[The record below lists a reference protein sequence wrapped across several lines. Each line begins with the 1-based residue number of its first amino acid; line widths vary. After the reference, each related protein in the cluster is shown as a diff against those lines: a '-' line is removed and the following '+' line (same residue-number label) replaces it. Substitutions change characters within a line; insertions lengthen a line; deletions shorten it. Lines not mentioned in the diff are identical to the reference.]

1 MSESEIATW
10 FGLQTGADSHAVTTD
25 SIMVR
30 LRADIKKSNGVNNQG
45 PLLDDLSFLR

>member
-25 SIMVR
+25 SITVR
-30 LRADIKKSNGVNNQG
+30 LRADIKKAVS
-45 PLLDDLSFLR
+45 DETAFHDSYK